1 MRYVNGWAPLISD
14 GMPLDTNVCKTEQIS
29 RRIDMTLK
37 KIFLATIMTLALVT
51 TSLAASRTGTMI
63 GERTGTMIGERNGT
77 MIGERTG
84 TMIGERTGT
93 MIGERT
99 GIIPTQGEQGLR
111 YRVEEDLISSLM
123 LLLTNLS
130 W

>member
-37 KIFLATIMTLALVT
+37 KIFLPTIMTLALVT

-63 GERTGTMIGERNGT
+63 GERTGTMIGER
-77 MIGERTG
+77 TG
-84 TMIGERTGT
+84 TMIRERTGT

>member
-63 GERTGTMIGERNGT
+63 GERTG
-77 MIGERTG
+77 
-84 TMIGERTGT
+84 
-93 MIGERT
+93 
-99 GIIPTQGEQGLR
+99 IIPTQGEQGLR

>member
-1 MRYVNGWAPLISD
+1 
-14 GMPLDTNVCKTEQIS
+14 
-29 RRIDMTLK
+29 MTLK

-51 TSLAASRTGTMI
+51 TSLAAS
-63 GERTGTMIGERNGT
+63 
-77 MIGERTG
+77 RTG